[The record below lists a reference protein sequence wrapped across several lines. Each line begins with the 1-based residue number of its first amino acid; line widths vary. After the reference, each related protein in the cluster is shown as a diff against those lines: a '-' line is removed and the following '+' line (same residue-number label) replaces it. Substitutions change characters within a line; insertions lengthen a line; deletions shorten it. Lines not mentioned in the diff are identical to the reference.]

1 MKQGFFISF
10 GVRVTLRFLVSI
22 KKFGQYKKFPS
33 EKFVT
38 KKRTFRKT
46 FRSTQ
51 KFLELQ
57 CLLDDF
63 RITNVCQCF
72 FTLNILL
79 DAHLLRINI
88 VTMCKKRRQ
97 SVSSREQIFYCK
109 QRSRFICRY
118 LMLKKSLTRFIT
130 VNIPNIRTIIS

>member
-10 GVRVTLRFLVSI
+10 GVRATLRFLVSI

-63 RITNVCQCF
+63 RITNVYQCF

-88 VTMCKKRRQ
+88 VTMCKKDDSPSRQ
-97 SVSSREQIFYCK
+97 G
-109 QRSRFICRY
+109 SRF
-118 LMLKKSLTRFIT
+118 FI
-130 VNIPNIRTIIS
+130 VSKGVGLSVDI